1 MYLYKFIGKC
11 TDRQQVVNKNL
22 NLKKKRSEYESW
34 SVVWEHTAEA
44 VKTVHLQL
52 QRWIIK
58 VDIMAHIHKP
68 LNIKLGQTLME
79 DFFVF

>member
-1 MYLYKFIGKC
+1 M
-11 TDRQQVVNKNL
+11 
-22 NLKKKRSEYESW
+22 
-34 SVVWEHTAEA
+34 AEA

-52 QRWIIK
+52 QQWIIK